1 MPIKG
6 KLTVVA
12 VSIATLFAGVANG
25 QAATKC
31 TAYEQQVARQI
42 KEGKA
47 FLKQESFKKWIDDG
61 LQSKAPYNK
70 KPYTAYSKW
79 YARFDTLGS
88 MGAETENVKFLENH
102 GFTAS
107 AAYSVF
113 QGYALNGKL
122 KSDVDID
129 FEKKMN
135 AFSCG

>member
-47 FLKQESFKKWIDDG
+47 S
-61 LQSKAPYNK
+61 
-70 KPYTAYSKW
+70 
-79 YARFDTLGS
+79 
-88 MGAETENVKFLENH
+88 
-102 GFTAS
+102 
-107 AAYSVF
+107 
-113 QGYALNGKL
+113 
-122 KSDVDID
+122 
-129 FEKKMN
+129 
-135 AFSCG
+135 